1 MLNLVVRKESARLL
15 KLKCLSRSIMG
26 LLYLLFIYELFTTL
40 NSVAIY
46 SVEQE
51 DIRIN
56 SREFSRKWSWPK

>member
-1 MLNLVVRKESARLL
+1 MLNLVVRKETARLL
-15 KLKCLSRSIMG
+15 KLKCLSRSVMG

-51 DIRIN
+51 DISIN

>member
-1 MLNLVVRKESARLL
+1 
-15 KLKCLSRSIMG
+15 MG

-56 SREFSRKWSWPK
+56 SREFSRKCSWPK